1 LYTIGVSYGIRA
13 NYNFLVRKAWID
25 ALTDTATARKMHTRA
40 IEIDPSFIDA
50 RLVLG
55 IHEYVA
61 GSLTW
66 ALRIIG
72 SVAGVPSDRNEAI
85 GTLQLVAEKGR
96 INRYDAE
103 VLLCAI
109 YRREKRPREAIPLL
123 NDLLGRFPRGY
134 LVRLELAE
142 AYADLGDRPH
152 ALAAVDEAEAMKR
165 ANAPGYARLPEAKIR
180 YTRGDVLFTFRQ
192 LDGAL
197 EEMKFATANSAELD
211 PVTAAN
217 SWLRLGQ
224 IRDSLGQR
232 AQAIAAYQ
240 QVLRIGPDSDAA
252 GDAKSY
258 LSSRYKRP

>member
-1 LYTIGVSYGIRA
+1 
-13 NYNFLVRKAWID
+13 
-25 ALTDTATARKMHTRA
+25 
-40 IEIDPSFIDA
+40 
-50 RLVLG
+50 
-55 IHEYVA
+55 
-61 GSLTW
+61 
-66 ALRIIG
+66 
-72 SVAGVPSDRNEAI
+72 
-85 GTLQLVAEKGR
+85 
-96 INRYDAE
+96 
-103 VLLCAI
+103 
-109 YRREKRPREAIPLL
+109 
-123 NDLLGRFPRGY
+123 
-134 LVRLELAE
+134 
-142 AYADLGDRPH
+142 
-152 ALAAVDEAEAMKR
+152 MKR